1 MQTTK
6 SSSPS
11 PSALIGIVAGVVI
24 AIGAFLPW
32 ATGTA
37 FGASDSAAGFDGWEG
52 KVCLI
57 AGAGIAI
64 RSFLAM
70 KQGRTRQIAAAVLIG
85 GLVVT
90 GVGVYTAMTAK
101 DQLRDAIVSEL
112 VSQGIMPDEATALSA
127 VQGAIDAGQ
136 IEVSIA
142 FGLYLVILGGIA
154 AIAAG
159 AMALSAKPASA
170 PSAGVPA
177 GLGDPSGFGA
187 PAGGFAAPPPTSQ
200 TLPPVEAA
208 PPAPPAPPPSSM
220 P

>member
-1 MQTTK
+1 MQTTT

-11 PSALIGIVAGVVI
+11 PPALIGIVAGVVI

-37 FGASDSAAGFDGWEG
+37 FGTSDTASGFEGWEG

-57 AGAGIAI
+57 AGVGIAI
-64 RSFLAM
+64 RSFLALQ
-70 KQGRTRQIAAAVLIG
+70 QGRTRQIAAAILIG

-90 GVGVYTAMTAK
+90 GVGVYTAMSVK
-101 DQLRDAIVSEL
+101 DELRDAIVSEL
-112 VSQGIMPDEATALSA
+112 VSQGIMPDEATATTA

-136 IEVSIA
+136 IDVSIA

-159 AMALSAKPASA
+159 AMALSAKPAT

-177 GLGDPSGFGA
+177 GLGDTSSGFGA
-187 PAGGFAAPPPTSQ
+187 PAGGFDSPPPTSQ
-200 TLPPVEAA
+200 TLPPGEVP
-208 PPAPPAPPPSSM
+208 PPAPPEAPPSST